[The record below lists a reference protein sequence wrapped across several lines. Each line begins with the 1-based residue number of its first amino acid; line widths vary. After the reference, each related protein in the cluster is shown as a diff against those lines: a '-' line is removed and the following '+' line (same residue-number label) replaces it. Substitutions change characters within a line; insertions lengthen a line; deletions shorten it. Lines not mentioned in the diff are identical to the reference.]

1 MSLGHKSSQQPTRP
15 DTATPSSQRR
25 VPPVSENWLAFS
37 DGNPCLST
45 EEYPLF
51 TDAHI
56 TGQISQGPY
65 QFINTVP
72 VPDPGSIRA
81 AIVLRCARHL
91 AFSVPDMRETDAEL
105 YHGGSFPEEIAAL
118 ASLTLGVRIRA
129 GGVTRVFDGSDP
141 KGTPRE
147 WAARPF
153 IGAFIPKGNSRWILP
168 SAAEGDHSLD
178 DLGILALLPNLS
190 ANNIIA
196 LVRAAR
202 LYQDAL
208 WLAES
213 QPALAWLM
221 LVSAVET
228 AADQWRKDSGEPA
241 DRLKTSKPE
250 LYEYLLSLGSE
261 VPKRV
266 AGEIA
271 NSLGVTGKFVGFVL
285 KFLPP
290 APSPRPPVWCQHPW
304 DEKKLKVTL
313 RQIYDYRSKAL
324 HEGKPF
330 PAPMCEPPVRLSA
343 DWSAPA
349 ETPIGEAASTAGGT
363 WLAKDTPMLLHTFE
377 YIARRALI
385 AWWRQGTPEQDV
397 V

>member
-1 MSLGHKSSQQPTRP
+1 MRHKSSQNPAPFGPGPTG
-15 DTATPSSQRR
+15 SQRR
-25 VPPVSENWLAFS
+25 IPPVAENWLAFN
-37 DGNPCLST
+37 GGKPCLST

-56 TGQISQGPY
+56 TGQASQGPY

-72 VPDPGSIRA
+72 RPEPRSIRP
-81 AIVLRCARHL
+81 AIVLRCARYIE
-91 AFSVPDMRETDAEL
+91 FTVPDMSKTDVEL

-141 KGTPRE
+141 RGTPRE
-147 WAARPF
+147 WDARPF
-153 IGAFIPKGNSRWILP
+153 IGAFIREENTLWILP
-168 SAAEGDHSLD
+168 NAAEGDHALG

-190 ANNIIA
+190 ANNLIA

-213 QPALAWLM
+213 EPALAWLM

-261 VPKRV
+261 VPIRV

-285 KFLPP
+285 AFLPA
-290 APSPRPPVWCQHPW
+290 APPSRPPVWCQHPW
-304 DEKKLKVTL
+304 DKKKLKATL
-313 RQIYDYRSKAL
+313 QQIYDYRSRAL

-330 PAPMCEPPVRLSA
+330 PAPMCEPPFRLSA

-349 ETPIGEAASTAGGT
+349 ERPIGEAASTGGGT

-377 YIARRALI
+377 YIARHALI
-385 AWWRQGTPEQDV
+385 AWWREGTPEQDV
-397 V
+397 A

>member
-1 MSLGHKSSQQPTRP
+1 MKAKSSQHPAPPGTGQTR
-15 DTATPSSQRR
+15 SQRR
-25 VPPVSENWLAFS
+25 VPPVFENWLAFI
-37 DGNPCLST
+37 GGKPCLST

-56 TGQISQGPY
+56 TGQASQGPY

-72 VPDPGSIRA
+72 RPEPRSIRP
-81 AIVLRCARHL
+81 AIILRCARYL
-91 AFSVPDMRETDAEL
+91 KFTVPNMTETDAEL

-118 ASLTLGVRIRA
+118 ASLALGVRIRA
-129 GGVTRVFDGSDP
+129 GGVTRVFDESDP
-141 KGTPRE
+141 RGTPME
-147 WAARPF
+147 WDVRPF
-153 IGAFIPKGNSRWILP
+153 IGAFIRKENTLWILP
-168 SAAEGDHSLD
+168 NVAEGDHSLD
-178 DLGILALLPNLS
+178 ELSILALLPNLS

-213 QPALAWLM
+213 EPALAWLM

-241 DRLKTSKPE
+241 DRLRTSKPE
-250 LYEYLLSLGSE
+250 LYEYLLSLGPE
-261 VPKRV
+261 VPVRV
-266 AGEIA
+266 AAEIA

-290 APSPRPPVWCQHPW
+290 APRSRPPTWCQHPW
-304 DEKKLKVTL
+304 GKHELKVTL
-313 RQIYDYRSKAL
+313 GKIYDYRSRAL

-330 PAPMCEPPVRLSA
+330 PAPMCEPPFRLSA
-343 DWSAPA
+343 DWPAPA
-349 ETPIGEAASTAGGT
+349 ERPIGEAASTGGGT
-363 WLAKDTPMLLHTFE
+363 WLAKDTPILLHTFE
-377 YIARRALI
+377 YLARHALI
-385 AWWRQGTPEQDV
+385 AWWKQGTPEQEMA
-397 V
+397 